1 MTDPNEYTLPQDV
14 KSKGIIIMEEKNIQG
29 ATILRGMTQD
39 GSARILVINSRKIV
53 DDMTKYHHTS
63 PTATAA
69 LGRTVTAASMIGTML
84 PEDGDTVTVSISGD
98 GEAGKII
105 AVGDYFGNVKG
116 YIQNPLV
123 NPPKK
128 SNGKLDVGA
137 AVGRGTISFV
147 KSVGAI
153 EPQIGTIELVSGEI
167 AEDIATYFAKS
178 EQIPTVLSLGVL
190 VDTDYSCLAAGGVLI
205 QLMPFPDDKTVDLIE
220 RNAQDLV
227 NVSRYFRD
235 GLDNKQIADIA
246 MRDIP
251 YDIFDTLNVEYK
263 CDCSRERMYKKIK
276 SLGKKEILT
285 MLDEQAAEGKAR
297 ELTAVCRFC
306 NTEYTYTESELTK

>member
-1 MTDPNEYTLPQDV
+1 MSENKKIEI
-14 KSKGIIIMEEKNIQG
+14 S
-29 ATILRGMTQD
+29 TILRGMTVD

-53 DDMTKYHHTS
+53 DDMIKFHHTT

-84 PEDGDTVTVSISGD
+84 PENGDSVTVSISGD
-98 GEAGKII
+98 GGAGKII

-128 SNGKLDVGA
+128 PNGKLDVGA
-137 AVGRGTISFV
+137 AVGQGTISFV

-153 EPQIGTIELVSGEI
+153 EPQVGTIELVSGEI

-178 EQIPTVLSLGVL
+178 EQVPTVLSLGVL

-205 QLMPFPDDKTVDLIE
+205 QLMPFPDEATVDLIE
-220 RNAQDLV
+220 RNAADLA
-227 NVSRYFRD
+227 NISRYFER
-235 GLDNKQIADIA
+235 GLDNKAIADIA

-251 YDIFDTLNVEYK
+251 YDVFDTIEVEYK
-263 CDCSRERMYKKIK
+263 CDCGRERMKKKIK
-276 SLGKKEILT
+276 SLGKKEIAT
-285 MLDEQAAEGKAR
+285 MLDEQEAEGKAR

-306 NTEYTYTESELTK
+306 NTEYTYSEKELLS

>member
-1 MTDPNEYTLPQDV
+1 MNEKKLEN
-14 KSKGIIIMEEKNIQG
+14 S
-29 ATILRGMTQD
+29 TILRGMTRD

-53 DDMTKYHHTS
+53 DDMIKFHKTS
-63 PTATAA
+63 PTATAT

-84 PEDGDTVTVSISGD
+84 PEEGDTVTVSISGD

-116 YIQNPLV
+116 YIQNPLA

-128 SNGKLDVGA
+128 PNGKLDVGA
-137 AVGRGTISFV
+137 AVGNGTISFV
-147 KSVGAI
+147 KSVGNV

-190 VDTDYSCLAAGGVLI
+190 VDVDYSCLAAGGVLI
-205 QLMPFPDDKTVDLIE
+205 QLMPFPDDETVDLIE
-220 RNAQDLV
+220 RNAADLV
-227 NVSRYFRD
+227 NISRYFER
-235 GLDNKQIADIA
+235 GLSNEEIANIA

-251 YDIFDTLNVEYK
+251 FDIFDTLEVGYK
-263 CDCSRERMYKKIK
+263 CDCGRDRMLKKIK
-276 SLGKKEILT
+276 SLGKSEIKN
-285 MLDEQAAEGKAR
+285 MLDEQTAEGKPR
-297 ELTAVCRFC
+297 ELTAICRFC
-306 NTEYTYTESELTK
+306 NTEYTYTEKELTK

>member
-1 MTDPNEYTLPQDV
+1 M
-14 KSKGIIIMEEKNIQG
+14 SEKNEKS
-29 ATILRGMTQD
+29 TILRAMTRD

-53 DDMTKYHHTS
+53 DDMIKYHHTT

-84 PEDGDTVTVSISGD
+84 PEQNDSVTISISGD

-116 YIQNPLV
+116 YIQNPMA

-128 SNGKLDVGA
+128 PNGKLDVGA
-137 AVGRGTISFV
+137 AVGAGTISFV
-147 KSVGAI
+147 KSVGAN

-178 EQIPTVLSLGVL
+178 EQVPTVLSLGVL
-190 VDTDYSCLAAGGVLI
+190 VDKDYSCLAAGGVLI
-205 QLMPFPDDKTVDLIE
+205 QLMPFPDEATVDLIE
-220 RNAQDLV
+220 RNAADLS
-227 NVSRYFRD
+227 NISRYFD
-235 GLDNKQIADIA
+235 KGLDNKAIADIA

-251 YDIFDTLNVEYK
+251 YDVFDTLEVEYK
-263 CDCSRERMYKKIK
+263 CDCGRQRMKKKIQ
-276 SLGKKEILT
+276 SLGKGEILN
-285 MLDEQAAEGKAR
+285 MLSEQEAEGKAR

-306 NTEYTYTESELTK
+306 NTEYTYNEDELLKNL